1 MGMSFVVQST
11 GALVPVRTDSST
23 TFRKRGSSASFSDVT
38 TGVTVDVDGILQT
51 DGSVL
56 ARRVTIE

>member
-1 MGMSFVVQST
+1 VQST